1 MKAVKGMA
9 MGILALLGAAMLGTS
24 TGYAQ
29 EESISDNRFTFF
41 NGAATVADT
50 TAPDG
55 YSAHM
60 SNNGTGWNIQYQNWD
75 FGTLKAGALYDVYA
89 KVKVKHAVS
98 LPSGNAFTMG
108 VYDLTDANSVLP
120 SKTVAAAE
128 TQDGIWKEV
137 KIGTFMP
144 NAGVN
149 ALSIY
154 VGGTG
159 NVGQISD
166 IYVDAFMFKEHKSY
180 TIEDNLFYTFN
191 DASLVSDGM
200 AVDNSA
206 AKLLNGSGTGWNIQA
221 KIDGSRV
228 EAGKTYKITAGFKPE
243 RSDWK
248 TSSGDMFGYLV
259 YDLTTNSM
267 LVQTTI
273 VNSASLSK
281 VLYFDQLLIG
291 SVTIDPTHDV
301 RVCFFPVNNAAN
313 FPAVKID
320 SVTLS
325 QQPLDE
331 SASKIIHAYPYKL
344 SPSNQDGLNDST
356 QIKYSL
362 ASPQTVSVSVQRYL
376 DQTTVRTL
384 TAPSAQSGN
393 QSVFWDGKNDSGQ
406 YVGNGLYTIRVSNGT
421 IDLLRT
427 NVQVFPGVTLTPSP
441 NTVKNDVPKGIF
453 YEAGAIPYNIG
464 DAGVYLN
471 NTFGDIHNLG
481 ADTVFLANWH
491 AKPAGIY
498 SETLAQA
505 AQNQLKVV
513 GLPDAYSLFNE
524 TLFNDEQ
531 AMYEHING
539 LVAPYRNN
547 SALYAY
553 YLADEPGNDLK
564 LADNL
569 KDIQRMLE
577 TIDPSRAVI
586 STFIGLDRLPLHYNT
601 QKPKVM
607 NIDPYGVREGNAIGD
622 FRNMYHYPGFTF
634 ETYMDFASYQTRKDV
649 KDDAPMWTILQ
660 TNESTGWLRNP
671 TAAEIRAMTY
681 GAIGH
686 GSKGFTYFVYQTEL
700 DWIGIVD
707 ENYNPAPD
715 YPIVQTLFSE
725 IETLKPTLKRM
736 KRIANV
742 ATATGGGNVAY
753 ASAEVTTH
761 IDTVTGDKY
770 LVIVNHDCENAANIS
785 ITIDRAALGMD
796 ISAVT
801 NMLDQSGIAYTAS
814 PTGYTISNLNFAAG
828 DGKVL
833 KLTKDVSQIVYVGE
847 DSAFHV
853 NNGAVKSLKDV
864 SASDSMTAKH
874 TVTASRTW
882 NIQWFWER
890 AQLTPGTTYDLY
902 ADVKIKYATDV
913 YKDSNGIDRI
923 FQPSG
928 NAFSYGVYD
937 LTANNYPVLE
947 KLMPAADMENM
958 FWHTIKIGTFVP
970 SQTNNQ
976 VVYIMPWD
984 NQGNVQEVYVDKFY
998 FVKR

>member
-1 MKAVKGMA
+1 MKAAKGMV
-9 MGILALLGAAMLGTS
+9 MGILALLGAAMLGAS

-41 NGAATVADT
+41 NGAATVTDT

-60 SNNGTGWNIQYQNWD
+60 SNDTTGWNIQYQNWD
-75 FGTLKAGALYDVYA
+75 FGTLKAGVLYDVYVKA
-89 KVKVKHAVS
+89 KVKHAVS
-98 LPSGNAFTMG
+98 HPSGNAFTMG
-108 VYDLTDANSVLP
+108 VYDLTEAGPVLP

-149 ALSIY
+149 ALSFY

-159 NVGQISD
+159 NAGQVSD
-166 IYVDAFMFKEHKSY
+166 IYVDAFTFKEHKDY
-180 TIEDNLFYTFN
+180 TIEDNLFYKFN

-206 AKLLNGSGTGWNIQA
+206 AMLPNGPGTGWNIQA
-221 KIDGSRV
+221 KIDGTQV
-228 EAGKTYKITAGFKPE
+228 EAGKAYKIMAGIKPE

-259 YDLTTNSM
+259 YDLTANSM
-267 LVQTTI
+267 LVQPTV
-273 VNSASLSK
+273 VNSAAFSK
-281 VLYFDQLLIG
+281 VLYFPPVQIG
-291 SVTIDPTHDV
+291 TVMIDPTHDV
-301 RVCFFPVNNAAN
+301 RVCFFPVDNAAN
-313 FPAVKID
+313 FPNIKID

-325 QQPLDE
+325 RQPADE
-331 SASKIIHAYPYKL
+331 SAAKSIHAYPYKL
-344 SPSNQDGLNDST
+344 SPSNHDGLNDST
-356 QIKYSL
+356 QITYTLTSSQT
-362 ASPQTVSVSVQRYL
+362 ASVFVQRYS
-376 DQTTVRTL
+376 DQSTVRTL
-384 TAPSAQSGN
+384 TAPSAQSGS

-406 YVGNGLYTIRVSNGT
+406 YVDNGLYTIRVNNGT
-421 IDLLRT
+421 VDLLRM
-427 NVQVFPGVTLTPSP
+427 NVQIVAGVTLTSSP

-453 YEAGAIPYNIG
+453 YEAGAIPYNVA

-471 NTFGDIHNLG
+471 DTFGDIHNLG
-481 ADTVFLANWH
+481 ADTVLLANWH

-505 AQNQLKVV
+505 AQNQLKVI

-524 TLFNDEQ
+524 ALYNDEE
-531 AMYEHING
+531 AMYAHING
-539 LVAPYRNN
+539 LVAPYLNN

-577 TIDPSRAVI
+577 TVDPSRPAI
-586 STFIGLDRLPLHYNT
+586 STYIGLDRLPLHYDA
-601 QKPKVM
+601 QKPDVL

-634 ETYMDFASYQTRKDV
+634 ETYMNFASYQTRKDIT
-649 KDDAPMWTILQ
+649 DEAPMWTILQ

-671 TAAEIRAMTY
+671 TAEEIRAMTY

-686 GSKGFTYFVYQTEL
+686 GSKGLSYFVYQTEL

-715 YPIVQTLFSE
+715 YPVVQTLFSE
-725 IETLKPTLKRM
+725 IETLKPTIKRM

-753 ASAEVTTH
+753 GSADVTTH

-770 LVIVNHDCENAANIS
+770 LVVVNHDCENAANIS
-785 ITIDRAALGMD
+785 ITIDRDALGMD

-828 DGKVL
+828 DGKIL
-833 KLTKDVSQIVYVGE
+833 KLTKDVSRIVYVGE
-847 DSAFHV
+847 DSTFHV
-853 NNGAVKSLKDV
+853 NNGAVKSLNDV

-874 TVTASRTW
+874 AVTASRTW

-890 AQLTPGTTYDLY
+890 EQLAPGATYDLY
-902 ADVKIKYATDV
+902 ADVKIQYATDV
-913 YKDSNGIDRI
+913 YKDGSGIDRI
-923 FQPSG
+923 FQPTG
-928 NAFSYGVYD
+928 DAFSYGVYD
-937 LTANNYPVLE
+937 VTANAYPVPE
-947 KLMPAADMENM
+947 KRMPASGMENM
-958 FWHTIKIGTFVP
+958 FWHTVKIGTFVP
-970 SQTNNQ
+970 SQTNDQ
-976 VVYIMPWD
+976 VVYLMPWD
-984 NQGNVQEVYVDKFY
+984 NPGNVREVYVDKFY
-998 FVKR
+998 FVER